1 MAQYTT
7 QHAPYNVSTYDTKQ
21 MLIQCLNIQHNIPHT
36 MQMLSA
42 RSDGPKN
49 APTTRI
55 DAYDPNGAIHQFPST
70 EYKILS
76 FWMISVVVESIT
88 KTPNPSYLG
97 PAPSRVSYTYGPRFF
112 ECPYKAQLFIKA
124 WIQMEARGSK
134 WGSLEYMVHLHLG
147 ELVQRPS
154 THIMHAICI
163 WTKCLYVLANCGTTD
178 DGKHFFIK
186 AIDLVKCVTSGS
198 SKLTTATLINESVIP
213 MLVFYSIVK
222 ESSDGILR
230 VVAEELSWMR
240 HLESF
245 IVLARASKMAVNING
260 NGLLSK
266 FIQRITAKKQEQGTK
281 KRKRSNTPDP
291 SEAIEFK
298 SLPSPHSNPSEA
310 IDMTHQE
317 YTSNDQK
324 VMPFECLI
332 SEIPRVADQA
342 RHKQEIHE
350 MLMIAFAFIPVIA
363 IYNIVLDKTKLAKH
377 RFQQMVWGIS
387 FISYC
392 IGNFVA
398 DCIAAI
404 AVLVIVYVLVHAF
417 GVDVYLS
424 EAQGAF
430 LLVLIV
436 FTMSILPFTY
446 ILSYLFAAP
455 DKAQTVMSTIYL
467 ILGMILSIVSF
478 VHVLQQINPQTKDI
492 NGAFMNVYRIFPTFL
507 MADSLCTFDTLV
519 ASKIS
524 DGHLYFQNKSV
535 KWHDLARE
543 SCISFHRVCKHYLS
557 QKKMTTSM
565 KQKQMILEQNKTLRV
580 FGRHEFR
587 IASKISDGVASKY
600 FQNKSV

>member
-1 MAQYTT
+1 
-7 QHAPYNVSTYDTKQ
+7 
-21 MLIQCLNIQHNIPHT
+21 
-36 MQMLSA
+36 
-42 RSDGPKN
+42 
-49 APTTRI
+49 
-55 DAYDPNGAIHQFPST
+55 
-70 EYKILS
+70 
-76 FWMISVVVESIT
+76 
-88 KTPNPSYLG
+88 
-97 PAPSRVSYTYGPRFF
+97 
-112 ECPYKAQLFIKA
+112 
-124 WIQMEARGSK
+124 
-134 WGSLEYMVHLHLG
+134 
-147 ELVQRPS
+147 
-154 THIMHAICI
+154 
-163 WTKCLYVLANCGTTD
+163 
-178 DGKHFFIK
+178 
-186 AIDLVKCVTSGS
+186 
-198 SKLTTATLINESVIP
+198 
-213 MLVFYSIVK
+213 
-222 ESSDGILR
+222 
-230 VVAEELSWMR
+230 
-240 HLESF
+240 
-245 IVLARASKMAVNING
+245 
-260 NGLLSK
+260 
-266 FIQRITAKKQEQGTK
+266 
-281 KRKRSNTPDP
+281 
-291 SEAIEFK
+291 
-298 SLPSPHSNPSEA
+298 
-310 IDMTHQE
+310 MTHQE

-363 IYNIVLDKTKLAKH
+363 IYNIVLDKNCACLGVMRFVLSICAHLTRSKLAKH

-478 VHVLQQINPQTKDI
+478 VLQQFNPQTKDI

-580 FGRHEFR
+580 FGRHAFR
-587 IASKISDGVASKY
+587 IVDLCTFDTFIGNFVADCIAAIAVLVIVYVLVHAFGVDVYLSEAQGA
-600 FQNKSV
+600 FLL